1 MEELPPAEI
10 TKNCHVQLRSQT
22 FSSEILKNYHEH
34 LWSENGPGRNSAEL
48 LHQLLGKSRFLGRPD
63 TIIVKRTKR
72 HAALRVLQV
81 QHLSPPR
88 RAPIPWGGRAAR
100 DARASLLPR
109 CATSP
114 FLFFIPHFHFAFP
127 FQFLFLFLSSIQP
140 CKFN

>member
-10 TKNCHVQLRSQT
+10 TKNCHEQLRSQT

-63 TIIVKRTKR
+63 TIIVKRKKR
-72 HAALRVLQV
+72 PAALRVLQV

-114 FLFFIPHFHFAFP
+114 FLFFISHFHFAFP
-127 FQFLFLFLSSIQP
+127 FSI
-140 CKFN
+140 FVFIS